1 MVGRSYAGVMGLIA
15 FVATI
20 FRGVANGAS
29 LEATVTTS
37 CGCMFAFAA
46 VGFLVGMAGQVVVG
60 DAVRTKFLAELSA
73 REPAAA
79 K

>member
-1 MVGRSYAGVMGLIA
+1 MIGRCYAGVLGLIA
-15 FVATI
+15 FIATM

-29 LEATVTTS
+29 LEATVVTS

-60 DAVRTKFLAELSA
+60 DAVRTRFLAELSA
-73 REPAAA
+73 GKPATAE
-79 K
+79 